1 MMQSPEITNGK
12 ATRFGTISIILAV
25 LVGVLWCV
33 YFIIFASMTEGGL
46 DFGMDAETA
55 GYTVV
60 LGGGFGMAIIT
71 ILLAFSGTVLGI
83 LGLVKKEAKR
93 GLAIA
98 GLAINFLCFAPY
110 CLFLLVIAFSGFSTS
125 P

>member
-1 MMQSPEITNGK
+1 MQSPEITTEK
-12 ATRFGTISIILAV
+12 TTRFGTISVILAV
-25 LVGVLWCV
+25 LVAVLWCV
-33 YFIIFASMTEGGL
+33 YFIIFAVMTEGGL
-46 DFGMDAETA
+46 NFGMDAETA

-60 LGGGFGMAIIT
+60 LGGGFGMAIVT
-71 ILLAFSGTVLGI
+71 MLLAFSGIVLGI

-98 GLAINFLCFAPY
+98 GLAINFLCFTPY
-110 CLFLLVIAFSGFSTS
+110 CLFLLVIVFSGTPTS

>member
-1 MMQSPEITNGK
+1 MQSPEVTAEK
-12 ATRFGTISIILAV
+12 TTRFGTISVILAV
-25 LVGVLWCV
+25 LVALLWCV

-46 DFGMDAETA
+46 NFGMDAETA

-60 LGGGFGMAIIT
+60 LGGGFGMAIVT
-71 ILLAFSGTVLGI
+71 ILLAFSGIVLGI

-110 CLFLLVIAFSGFSTS
+110 CLLLILIAFSGLPSS
-125 P
+125 S

>member
-1 MMQSPEITNGK
+1 MQSPENTTKK
-12 ATRFGTISIILAV
+12 ATRFGTISVILAV
-25 LVGVLWCV
+25 LVAVLWCV
-33 YFIIFASMTEGGL
+33 YFIIFAVMTEGGL
-46 DFGMDAETA
+46 NFGMDSETA

-71 ILLAFSGTVLGI
+71 ILLAFSGIVLGI

-93 GLAIA
+93 GWAIA
-98 GLAINFLCFAPY
+98 GLVINFLCFAPY
-110 CLFLLVIAFSGFSTS
+110 CLFSLVIVFSGTPTS

>member
-1 MMQSPEITNGK
+1 MQSPEIKTEK
-12 ATRFGTISIILAV
+12 ATRFGTISVILAI
-25 LVGVLWCV
+25 LVAVLWCV
-33 YFIIFASMTEGGL
+33 YFIIFAVMTDGGL
-46 DFGMDAETA
+46 NFGMDAETA

-60 LGGGFGMAIIT
+60 LGGGLGMAIVT
-71 ILLAFSGTVLGI
+71 ILLTFSGTVLGI

-110 CLFLLVIAFSGFSTS
+110 CLFFVVIAFSGGATS

>member
-1 MMQSPEITNGK
+1 MQALEMKTEK
-12 ATRFGTISIILAV
+12 TTRFGTISVILAV
-25 LVGVLWCV
+25 LVAVLWCV

-46 DFGMDAETA
+46 NFGMDAETA

-60 LGGGFGMAIIT
+60 LGGGFGMALVT
-71 ILLAFSGTVLGI
+71 LLLAFSGIVLGI

-110 CLFLLVIAFSGFSTS
+110 CLLLIVIALSGLPASS
-125 P
+125 

>member
-1 MMQSPEITNGK
+1 MQSPEVKTEKI
-12 ATRFGTISIILAV
+12 TRFGTISIILAV
-25 LVGVLWCV
+25 LVAVLWCV

-46 DFGMDAETA
+46 NFGMDAETA

-60 LGGGFGMAIIT
+60 LGGGLGMAFVT
-71 ILLAFSGTVLGI
+71 MLLAFSGIVLGI
-83 LGLVKKEAKR
+83 LGLAKKEVKR

-98 GLAINFLCFAPY
+98 GLVINFLCFAPY
-110 CLFLLVIAFSGFSTS
+110 YLLFLVIAFSGLPTS

>member
-1 MMQSPEITNGK
+1 MQSPEITTEK
-12 ATRFGTISIILAV
+12 TTRFGTISIILAV
-25 LVGVLWCV
+25 LVAVLWCV

-46 DFGMDAETA
+46 NFGMDAETA

-60 LGGGFGMAIIT
+60 LGGGFGMAIVT
-71 ILLAFSGTVLGI
+71 MLLTFSGTVLGV

-110 CLFLLVIAFSGFSTS
+110 CLFFLVFAFSGLSTS

>member
-1 MMQSPEITNGK
+1 MQAPEMKTEK
-12 ATRFGTISIILAV
+12 TTRFGTISVILAV
-25 LVGVLWCV
+25 LVAVLWCV

-46 DFGMDAETA
+46 NFGMDAETA

-60 LGGGFGMAIIT
+60 LGGGFGMALVT
-71 ILLAFSGTVLGI
+71 LLLAFSGIVLGI

-93 GLAIA
+93 GLAIT

-110 CLFLLVIAFSGFSTS
+110 CLLLIVIALSGLPASS
-125 P
+125 

>member
-1 MMQSPEITNGK
+1 MQLPEKI
-12 ATRFGTISIILAV
+12 TRFGTISVILAV
-25 LVGVLWCV
+25 LVVVLWCV
-33 YFIIFASMTEGGL
+33 YLIIFASMTEGSL
-46 DFGMDAETA
+46 NFGMDAETA

-60 LGGGFGMAIIT
+60 LGGGFSIAIAT
-71 ILLAFSGTVLGI
+71 ILLSFSGIVLGI

-110 CLFLLVIAFSGFSTS
+110 CLFFVVIVFSGGSTS

>member
-1 MMQSPEITNGK
+1 MESPEKI
-12 ATRFGTISIILAV
+12 TRFGTVSVILAV
-25 LVGVLWCV
+25 LVAVLWCV
-33 YFIIFASMTEGGL
+33 YFIIFAVMTEGGVN
-46 DFGMDAETA
+46 FGMDAETA

-60 LGGGFGMAIIT
+60 LGGGFGMAVVT
-71 ILLAFSGTVLGI
+71 MLLTFSGTVLGI
-83 LGLVKKEAKR
+83 LGLVKKEAKH

>member
-1 MMQSPEITNGK
+1 MQSPEIKTEK
-12 ATRFGTISIILAV
+12 STRFGTISIILAI
-25 LVGVLWCV
+25 LVAVLWCV

-46 DFGMDAETA
+46 NFGMDAETA

-60 LGGGFGMAIIT
+60 LGGGFGMAVIT

-110 CLFLLVIAFSGFSTS
+110 CLFMLVIAFSGFSTS

>member
-1 MMQSPEITNGK
+1 MQSPENTTKK
-12 ATRFGTISIILAV
+12 ATPFGTISVILALQV
-25 LVGVLWCV
+25 AVLWFV
-33 YFIIFASMTEGGL
+33 SFIIFPLMTEGDL
-46 DFGMDAETA
+46 NFGMDSETA

-60 LGGGFGMAIIT
+60 LGGGFGMAVVT
-71 ILLAFSGTVLGI
+71 MLLTFSGTVLGI

-110 CLFLLVIAFSGFSTS
+110 CLFFLVFAFSGLSTS
-125 P
+125 S

>member
-1 MMQSPEITNGK
+1 MQSPENTTEK
-12 ATRFGTISIILAV
+12 ATRFGTISVILAV
-25 LVGVLWCV
+25 LVAVLWCV
-33 YFIIFASMTEGGL
+33 YFIIFAVMTEGGL
-46 DFGMDAETA
+46 NFGMDSETA

-71 ILLAFSGTVLGI
+71 ILLAFSGIVLGI

-98 GLAINFLCFAPY
+98 GLVINFLCFAPY
-110 CLFLLVIAFSGFSTS
+110 CLFSLVIAFSGLPTS

>member
-1 MMQSPEITNGK
+1 MQSPEIKTEK
-12 ATRFGTISIILAV
+12 STRFGTISIILAI
-25 LVGVLWCV
+25 LVAVLWCV

-46 DFGMDAETA
+46 NFGMDAETA

-60 LGGGFGMAIIT
+60 LGGGFGMAVIT

-83 LGLVKKEAKR
+83 LGLVNKEAKR

-110 CLFLLVIAFSGFSTS
+110 CLFMLVIAFSGFSTS

>member
-1 MMQSPEITNGK
+1 MQSPEVKTEK
-12 ATRFGTISIILAV
+12 STRFGTISIILAI
-25 LVGVLWCV
+25 LVAVLWCV
-33 YFIIFASMTEGGL
+33 YFIIFAVMTEGGL
-46 DFGMDAETA
+46 NFGMDAETA

-60 LGGGFGMAIIT
+60 LGGGFGMAIVT
-71 ILLAFSGTVLGI
+71 MMLTFSGTALGI

-110 CLFLLVIAFSGFSTS
+110 CLFFLVFAFSGVPMS

>member
-1 MMQSPEITNGK
+1 MQSPEINTEK
-12 ATRFGTISIILAV
+12 STRFGTISVILAI
-25 LVGVLWCV
+25 LVAVLWCV

-60 LGGGFGMAIIT
+60 LGGGLGMAIVT
-71 ILLAFSGTVLGI
+71 ILLTFSGTVLGI

-98 GLAINFLCFAPY
+98 GLAINFLCLAPY
-110 CLFLLVIAFSGFSTS
+110 CLFMLVIAFSGFSTS

>member
-1 MMQSPEITNGK
+1 MQSPEVKTEK
-12 ATRFGTISIILAV
+12 ATRFGTISVILAV
-25 LVGVLWCV
+25 LVAVLWCV

-46 DFGMDAETA
+46 NFGMDAETA

-60 LGGGFGMAIIT
+60 LGGGFGMAFVT
-71 ILLAFSGTVLGI
+71 MLLTFSGIVLGI
-83 LGLVKKEAKR
+83 LALVKKEAKR

-110 CLFLLVIAFSGFSTS
+110 CLLILVFVFSGSSTS

>member
-1 MMQSPEITNGK
+1 MQSPEVKTEK

-25 LVGVLWCV
+25 LVAVLWCV

-46 DFGMDAETA
+46 NFGMDAETA

-60 LGGGFGMAIIT
+60 LGGGFGMAIVT
-71 ILLAFSGTVLGI
+71 LLLAFSGIVLGV

-110 CLFLLVIAFSGFSTS
+110 CLLLLIVAFSGIPTS

>member
-1 MMQSPEITNGK
+1 MQSPEITTDK
-12 ATRFGTISIILAV
+12 ATRFGTISVILAI
-25 LVGVLWCV
+25 LVAVLWCV

-46 DFGMDAETA
+46 NFGMDAETA

-60 LGGGFGMAIIT
+60 LGGGFGMAIVT
-71 ILLAFSGTVLGI
+71 MLLAFSGIVLGI
-83 LGLVKKEAKR
+83 FGLVKKEAKR

-98 GLAINFLCFAPY
+98 GLVINFLCFAPY
-110 CLFLLVIAFSGFSTS
+110 CLFSLVIVFSGLPTS